1 MTIDSSW
8 IACFK
13 EEVPA
18 AFRPTPPFAPTAVF
32 CDGQIKL
39 MPAAIDSVVTWEDYI
54 HRQFAGQIRRYFAR
68 GVSCVILA
76 FDDYNHVPAA
86 KSMTQVRLCVLP
98 HQYASA
104 WFCCQV
110 GPRINSGLL

>member
-13 EEVPA
+13 EEIPA
-18 AFRPTPPFAPTAVF
+18 AFTRSPPFAPTAVF

-39 MPAAIDSVVTWEDYI
+39 MPAAMQGVQNWEDYI
-54 HRQFAGQIRRYFAR
+54 QRQFAGQIRRYFSR

-86 KSMTQVRLCVLP
+86 KSMTQVLLAARLPRV
-98 HQYASA
+98 Y
-104 WFCCQV
+104 CCFH
-110 GPRINSGLL
+110 R